1 MRRHGIDF
9 SLEAERPNDTW
20 KVVNRLWSSMRY
32 MWPALLVALLVIMV
46 SAGAQV
52 AGPYLIGRAVDGA
65 ISKGNVHLL
74 ITLMLLL
81 LASYLVSYVTTVSQ
95 FRLVGNIG
103 QRFLARFR
111 TDVFQAVQRLDKQF
125 FDRHDTGDL
134 MSRLVNDVQALDQL
148 FSQGLTQTV
157 GGLFG
162 LVGIVIAML
171 LLEWRLA
178 LASFIV
184 IPLTFGTT
192 ALFGRLARRSFR
204 RTRQTIGDVS
214 ANLQEDISAVR
225 VTQAFNR
232 TEATTERFREVNA
245 MNRDANVSAVGVT
258 SAFSPVLDVLGTI
271 GTAIVAFFGGYLALR
286 HPPLISV
293 GVLVAFLAY
302 VQQFFRPISLLS
314 SFYGQAQSALAA
326 SERIFDLVDREPRV
340 ADRPGAVPLAV
351 AAAAAA
357 RAAAAR
363 AAAAR
368 SAGAELGPTHEAAG
382 LAPAD
387 DAAVT
392 VVTAGTAPAGAA
404 TGRVVFDRVSFAY
417 LPNEPVLDHVSF
429 EVEPGQTFAIVGPT
443 GAGKTT
449 IISLLLRFYDVDSGA
464 VLVDGVDVRQV
475 TQESLRE
482 HIGLVLQEPFL
493 FSGSIGD
500 NIRYGRLEAADE
512 EVERAAQVAGAHGF
526 IQNLS
531 AGYDHPVGERGGNLS
546 QGQRQLI
553 SFARAIL
560 RNPRIL
566 ILDEATASV
575 DTRTEATIQAALER
589 IMEDRTTIVIAHR
602 LSTIR
607 RADVILVIDDGR
619 IKEQGTHE
627 ALLAAG
633 GIYAD
638 LYSRQFRLQAE
649 EVA

>member
-20 KVVNRLWSSMRY
+20 NVVKRLWASMSY
-32 MWPALLVALLVIMV
+32 MWPALLVALLVIIV

-52 AGPYLIGRAVDGA
+52 AGPYLIGRAVDSA
-65 ISKGNVHLL
+65 ISKGNLHLL
-74 ITLMLLL
+74 TVLMLLL
-81 LASYLVSYVTTVSQ
+81 LVTYLVSYVTTVYQ
-95 FRLVGNIG
+95 FQLVGKIG

-111 TDVFQAVQRLDKQF
+111 TDVFQAIQRLDKQF

-134 MSRLVNDVQALDQL
+134 ISRLVNDVQALDQL

-157 GGLFG
+157 GGLFA

-184 IPLTFGTT
+184 IPLTFGAT

-245 MNRDANVSAVGVT
+245 SNRDANVSAVGVT
-258 SAFSPVLDVLGTI
+258 SAFSPVLDVLGTV

-326 SERIFDLVDREPRV
+326 SERIFDLVDRVPRV
-340 ADRPGAVPLAV
+340 ADRPGAVPLDV
-351 AAAAAA
+351 AAAAA
-357 RAAAAR
+357 RAATRPAQ
-363 AAAAR
+363 
-368 SAGAELGPTHEAAG
+368 AELGPTHDAAG
-382 LAPAD
+382 LRPAEG
-387 DAAVT
+387 DAAS
-392 VVTAGTAPAGAA
+392 GH
-404 TGRVVFDRVSFAY
+404 VVFDHVSFAY
-417 LPNEPVLDHVSF
+417 LPSEPVLDDVSF
-429 EVEPGQTFAIVGPT
+429 EVQPGQTFAIVGPT

-464 VLVDGVDVRQV
+464 VLVDGVDVRTV

-493 FSGSIGD
+493 FSGSIEE
-500 NIRYGRLEAADE
+500 NIRYGRLEATDE
-512 EVERAAQVAGAHGF
+512 EVERAARIAGAHAF

-560 RNPRIL
+560 RKPRIL

-589 IMEDRTTIVIAHR
+589 IMEHRTTIVIAHR

-607 RADVILVIDDGR
+607 RADVILVVDEGR
-619 IKEQGTHE
+619 IKEEGTHE
-627 ALLAAG
+627 ELLAEG

-649 EVA
+649 EAV